1 MRAIRW
7 TVLAATSVLICLS
20 ASTSAAQVRV
30 TTSKGDVEIYTE
42 KNLAEHMILGDS
54 VELEMAQLAASRT
67 QNTAVRDFANM
78 LITEH
83 TGHLESLRKI
93 AADDDVG
100 RQASASDTAAAAA
113 IRALAS
119 LRDMPADSG
128 FDKAFIREA
137 IRFHQ
142 QEIIALKMF
151 GGAAKD
157 DDFKDEVK
165 RTLPI
170 KLRHLYRAG
179 EVAATLGMPATDTT
193 NTRPDSAAKRD
204 TTKPPTTTTS
214 KPPR

>member
-1 MRAIRW
+1 MRAIRP
-7 TVLAATSVLICLS
+7 TLLAATSVLICLT
-20 ASTSAAQVRV
+20 ASTGAAQVRV

-42 KNLAEHMILGDS
+42 KNLAEHLILADS
-54 VELEMAQLAASRT
+54 VELEMAQLAVSRT
-67 QNTAVRDFANM
+67 KNTAVRDFADM

-83 TGHLESLRKI
+83 KGHLESLRKI
-93 AADDDVG
+93 AADDDIG

-128 FDKAFIREA
+128 FDKAFIREQM
-137 IRFHQ
+137 RFHQ
-142 QEIIALKMF
+142 QEVVALKMF

-170 KLRHLYRAG
+170 IERHLARAR
-179 EVAATLGMPATDTT
+179 EVAATLGMPADATATPT
-193 NTRPDSAAKRD
+193 DSAAKRD
-204 TTKPPTTTTS
+204 TTKPPTTTTT

>member
-1 MRAIRW
+1 MRVIRP

-20 ASTSAAQVRV
+20 ASTAAAQVRV

-42 KNLAEHMILGDS
+42 KNLAEHLILADS

-67 QNTAVRDFANM
+67 KNTAVRDFADM

-83 TGHLESLRKI
+83 KGHLESLRKI
-93 AADDDVG
+93 VADDDVG
-100 RQASASDTAAAAA
+100 RQASASDTGAAAA

-128 FDKAFIREA
+128 FDKAFIREQM
-137 IRFHQ
+137 RFHQ
-142 QEIIALKMF
+142 QEIVALKMF
-151 GGAAKD
+151 GGAAED
-157 DDFKDEVK
+157 DEFKDEVK

-170 KLRHLYRAG
+170 IERHLARAR
-179 EVAATLGMPATDTT
+179 EVAATLGMPADPTATPT
-193 NTRPDSAAKRD
+193 DSAAKRD
-204 TTKPPTTTTS
+204 TTKPPTTTTT

>member
-1 MRAIRW
+1 MRAVRPTI
-7 TVLAATSVLICLS
+7 LATASVLICLS
-20 ASTSAAQVRV
+20 ASASAAQVRV
-30 TTSKGDVEIYTE
+30 TTSKGDVMLYTE
-42 KNLAEHMILGDS
+42 KNLAEHMILSDS

-83 TGHLESLRKI
+83 KGHLESLRKI

-100 RQASASDTAAAAA
+100 RQASESDTAAAAA
-113 IRALAS
+113 IRALAG

-128 FDKAFIREA
+128 FDKAFIREQ

-157 DDFKDEVK
+157 DELKDEVK

-170 KLRHLYRAG
+170 TERHLARAR
-179 EVAATLGMPATDTT
+179 EVAATLGMSADTT
-193 NTRPDSAAKRD
+193 ATRD
-204 TTKPPTTTTS
+204 TTKPPTTTTT

>member
-1 MRAIRW
+1 MRVVRPTI
-7 TVLAATSVLICLS
+7 LAATSVLICLS
-20 ASTSAAQVRV
+20 ASAAAAQVRV
-30 TTSKGDVEIYTE
+30 TTSKGDVMIYTQT
-42 KNLAEHMILGDS
+42 NLAEHMILGDS
-54 VELEMAQLAASRT
+54 VELEMAQLATSRT

-83 TGHLESLRKI
+83 KGHLESLRKI

-119 LRDMPADSG
+119 LREMPADSG
-128 FDKAFIREA
+128 FDRAFIREQ

-157 DDFKDEVK
+157 EELKDEVK
-165 RTLPI
+165 RTLP
-170 KLRHLYRAG
+170 LVERHLARAR
-179 EVAATLGMPATDTT
+179 EVAATLGMSADTT
-193 NTRPDSAAKRD
+193 ATRD
-204 TTKPPTTTTS
+204 TTKPPTTTTT

>member
-1 MRAIRW
+1 MRAIRG
-7 TVLAATSVLICLS
+7 TVLATTTVLICFS
-20 ASTSAAQVRV
+20 ASISAAQVKV
-30 TTSKGDVEIYTE
+30 TTSKGDVAIYTE
-42 KNLAEHMILGDS
+42 KNLAEHMIMGDS

-83 TGHLESLRKI
+83 KGHLESLRKI

-113 IRALAS
+113 IRGLAS

-128 FDKAFIREA
+128 FDKAFIRET

-170 KLRHLYRAG
+170 IERHLARAR

-193 NTRPDSAAKRD
+193 VSRD

-214 KPPR
+214 KPLR